1 MRRPIELSLT
11 LMLGETISSRSHRVS
26 MLSPAFL
33 LRRGSSRALS
43 VLALASTRPSVMSS
57 PLRNN
62 ASFLSPLEKTRLA
75 TRTSIA
81 DRGPSFAAAA
91 ARSSSTSSAS
101 SSSSSSSW
109 SDSEDVPTR
118 RRRSSAS
125 SASSSSSSSSST
137 RYSPVRVDEETKLYW
152 QHLLSDLRRLSA
164 ARLARSLDLDFV
176 LGLSGASSSAPPLA
190 RFFASIK
197 EQHPT
202 KIALV
207 RVGEFYEC
215 IGADAV
221 LLVEHAALN
230 PMGTGASAMPRAGCP
245 ASNLKRT
252 LDDLVRGASLSVVVA
267 EEAPEPYS
275 YGTRARKKERY
286 IAGVVT
292 PAQPHYFS
300 GGGGSRRGV
309 RRGRGRGAADEND
322 SSFASASASAS
333 ASTSASSCLEDG
345 DNSTND
351 VDAGNDDDDDDTLD
365 ATPPI
370 LGVSAVA
377 SASGFSVVE
386 VDVELRR
393 FSVFR
398 GLTED
403 AVSARLFSGGLSPP
417 LYLHSPDDSADPRR
431 YADAS
436 AEQEWSK
443 RVSTLFR
450 REVGVVKR
458 YGFGGGGGVAGEATT
473 SSFSSANAS
482 SSLEPAVAHLL
493 SSVRRDLGLPPNEPF
508 AEVKKGGHSRG
519 GGFSTKGA
527 AAATASGGPQV
538 YLCTASQLG
547 IHRQRGVPSL
557 LDALL
562 PSSSYASSISS
573 SGSSTTALRSVPLAS
588 RRWLER
594 LLLMPPAPEV
604 ARDVRRALE
613 VLGSPSL
620 GAVPR
625 WLSLPA
631 PHIVLKLRSGE
642 ASAGFF
648 RDLVAMLDA
657 VVSVCATTSSMKRKA
672 TAATA
677 TSSPTAETTTETATT
692 TTKTIRGEEPKHQ
705 LLALAQALLSPT
717 AEETGTRLSLQELA
731 EACERAVG
739 LVEATVADV
748 RGSGGFF
755 DELLDLSKFETKIP
769 SRALRSALLDLFE
782 ANEGPY
788 SGQVHASLVEGEL
801 AAVDAARERVA
812 SAAAELVSKAS
823 ERAARSVKAAS
834 SSSSSSSSSR
844 AAASSSRKDPEVVFD
859 AVNNAVWVRMPRGSG
874 SVVGVFASDASS
886 SSSSSTPK
894 VIHPLDR
901 YGRRVADRWSS
912 AELEEALDAYRRRCV
927 AARSAVRG
935 ELRALARELADG
947 SGGGGD
953 EGGDCGSSSDADESK
968 PSVSTMAGLV
978 SAATFSTIGAALD
991 AHAREA
997 AARGWGLPRL
1007 VGLGEEEER
1016 EGGAGEGKGDDND
1029 GDDDSD
1035 KTTPPPPPPSRISI
1049 TDFWPYWKENRDSE
1063 TNSID
1068 LRSMALL
1075 TGPNMAGKSTVL
1087 RSVAACSLLASCG
1100 LRAPAAAAEVPP
1112 LDAIVLRAFAAD
1124 APSSGRSS
1132 FAVEMDE
1139 TRHVLA
1145 AATAASSSSSANTLI
1160 LVDELG
1166 KGTEPAAGA
1175 AVAGAVLESLAERG
1189 CLGLFATHLHEL
1201 LELPLERYN
1210 DGEKGGEGGEQQQQQ
1225 QRFCMTTKG
1234 DPRSGTKVPA
1244 WRLAE
1249 GDSTESL
1256 AIEVA
1261 AEARVDPGVVARAAE
1276 LYAALCEKKKKKEEE
1291 EEERTRRRRR
1301 RSEDDLSSSSMSS
1314 NVDTAIGVISSVD
1327 ASIAPR
1333 AEQNVVLS
1341 NHSASSSTSLSTPP
1355 LFSLE
1360 DAAAVLSS
1368 AAAAVLQQALSLS
1381 PSSSS
1386 SSSSPSLQT
1395 SSPHPS
1401 LFHAPSPA
1409 ASLVRAGWAPP
1420 PAVVARSCVYVVR
1433 RADGYFYCGESDD
1446 LMARLTAHRSR
1457 PPVAGGASLEACF
1470 LIVGSGQGG
1479 KTAARAIEAASIR
1492 SMVRAGLPLLS
1503 EADGVHRSGLV
1514 AEEGESTS
1522 AAA

>member
-1 MRRPIELSLT
+1 MP
-11 LMLGETISSRSHRVS
+11 
-26 MLSPAFL
+26 SPAFI

-43 VLALASTRPSVMSS
+43 VLAFASSRAKSVSPALRISTNPFSSIENKRLAP
-57 PLRNN
+57 
-62 ASFLSPLEKTRLA
+62 SFL
-75 TRTSIA
+75 IA
-81 DRGPSFAAAA
+81 YRQGPSSSFAATAGA
-91 ARSSSTSSAS
+91 CSSSTSTS
-101 SSSSSSSW
+101 
-109 SDSEDVPTR
+109 SDSEDDGPR
-118 RRRSSAS
+118 RRRRT
-125 SASSSSSSSSST
+125 SSSPSSSN
-137 RYSPVRVDEETKLYW
+137 RYSPVKVDEETRLYW
-152 QHLLSDLRRLSA
+152 HHIVSDLRRPSA
-164 ARLARSLDLDFV
+164 ARLSRNLDLDFV
-176 LGLSGASSSAPPLA
+176 LGLSGEAFSAPPLA
-190 RFFASIK
+190 RFFAAIK

-215 IGADAV
+215 IGTDAV

-230 PMGTGASAMPRAGCP
+230 PMGTGLNVMPRAGCP

-267 EEAPEPYS
+267 EEAPEAYS

-292 PAQPHYFS
+292 PAQPHYLVNSLDKS
-300 GGGGSRRGV
+300 GT
-309 RRGRGRGAADEND
+309 RGA
-322 SSFASASASAS
+322 SSSSAASAS
-333 ASTSASSCLEDG
+333 SSPSSLQ
-345 DNSTND
+345 DNND
-351 VDAGNDDDDDDTLD
+351 TIGTINNDDDDTID

-377 SASGFSVVE
+377 SSSGFTVVE
-386 VDVELRR
+386 VDVEMRR

-417 LYLHSPDDSADPRR
+417 LYLHSPDDAANPRR
-431 YADAS
+431 FADAS

-450 REVGVVKR
+450 QEVGVVKR
-458 YGFGGGGGVAGEATT
+458 YGLGGGGGVAGT
-473 SSFSSANAS
+473 FSNSN

-493 SSVRRDLGLPPNEPF
+493 SAVRRDLGLPPNEPF
-508 AEVKKGGHSRG
+508 VEVKKGGRS
-519 GGFSTKGA
+519 SSGA
-527 AAATASGGPQV
+527 EARTTTAENSSGPQV

-562 PSSSYASSISS
+562 PSAGYYSS
-573 SGSSTTALRSVPLAS
+573 SSSSSSSSSFSSSSSSSCSSTTSRSVPLAS

-594 LLLMPPAPEV
+594 LLLMPPAPQV
-604 ARDVRRALE
+604 ALDIRRALE
-613 VLGSPSL
+613 VLASPSL

-625 WLSLPA
+625 WFSLPA

-642 ASAGFF
+642 AASAGFF

-657 VVSVCATTSSMKRKA
+657 VAGVSAATTAAAAKA
-672 TAATA
+672 T
-677 TSSPTAETTTETATT
+677 
-692 TTKTIRGEEPKHQ
+692 KVRRGGEPRDQ
-705 LLALAQALLSPT
+705 LVALAQALLSPT

-731 EACERAVG
+731 QVCERAIK
-739 LVEATVADV
+739 LVENTVADV
-748 RGSGGFF
+748 RGGRGGGNSD
-755 DELLDLSKFETKIP
+755 DELESLGLTLSKLEAVVP
-769 SRALRSALLDLFE
+769 SSRTVRTSLRDLFD

-788 SGQVHASLVEGEL
+788 TGQVHASLLEDEL
-801 AAVDAARERVA
+801 AAVEAARGRVA
-812 SAAAELVSKAS
+812 SAAAELVVKVS
-823 ERAARSVKAAS
+823 ERAAAKRKSVVKS
-834 SSSSSSSSSR
+834 ESSSSR
-844 AAASSSRKDPEVVFD
+844 SSASPKEPEVVFD

-874 SVVGVFASDASS
+874 GASGSASASGSGVGASSPAGDGDRASPASS
-886 SSSSSTPK
+886 SSTQI
-894 VIHPLDR
+894 IHPLDR

-935 ELRALARELADG
+935 ALRALARELADG
-947 SGGGGD
+947 SGS
-953 EGGDCGSSSDADESK
+953 EGSEGSQNQTAST
-968 PSVSTMAGLV
+968 VSTMAGLV

-1007 VGLGEEEER
+1007 VTGV
-1016 EGGAGEGKGDDND
+1016 GEGAKEEGNGDGYDDN
-1029 GDDDSD
+1029 GKNPLS
-1035 KTTPPPPPPSRISI
+1035 PSAITI
-1049 TDFWPYWKENRDSE
+1049 TDFWPYWKERRDSE
-1063 TNSID
+1063 TNSLD

-1100 LRAPAAAAEVPP
+1100 LRAPAAAASVPA

-1145 AATAASSSSSANTLI
+1145 AASSSSSSLI

-1175 AVAGAVLESLAERG
+1175 AVAGAVLESLAEKG

-1201 LELPLERYN
+1201 LELPLEGFN
-1210 DGEKGGEGGEQQQQQ
+1210 NGGEEERGGERQQQQ
-1225 QRFCMTTKG
+1225 QRFCMTTKL
-1234 DPRSGTKVPA
+1234 DPLGTKVPA

-1261 AEARVDPGVVARAAE
+1261 AEARVDPRVVARAAE
-1276 LYAALCEKKKKKEEE
+1276 LYAALLRAKEEASE
-1291 EEERTRRRRR
+1291 G
-1301 RSEDDLSSSSMSS
+1301 RSEEDAFSISPLLSLSPSSD
-1314 NVDTAIGVISSVD
+1314 VVVSVGGTSTVG

-1333 AEQNVVLS
+1333 ADYS
-1341 NHSASSSTSLSTPP
+1341 PPP

-1368 AAAAVLQQALSLS
+1368 AAAAVLKQPSLS
-1381 PSSSS
+1381 SFPSS
-1386 SSSSPSLQT
+1386 PPQT
-1395 SSPHPS
+1395 A
-1401 LFHAPSPA
+1401 FQAPPPA
-1409 ASLVRAGWAPP
+1409 ASLVRAGWSPP
-1420 PAVVARSCVYVVR
+1420 PAVVGRSCVYVVR

-1446 LMARLTAHRSR
+1446 LVARLASHRSR
-1457 PPVAGGASLEACF
+1457 PPVAGGNALEACF
-1470 LIVGSGQGG
+1470 VIVGSKQGG
-1479 KTAARAIEAASIR
+1479 KSAARAIEAASIR
-1492 SMVRAGLPLLS
+1492 SMVKAGLPLLS

-1514 AEEGESTS
+1514 AAVEGGESS